1 MIMHT
6 RSNKKTILYLLIIL
20 LIFLFTL
27 NGNKIF
33 TINYDD
39 IEAKNIEILEKENLN
54 NYKLDAKEQ
63 ANYNIVYAY
72 RIDDSKEYI
81 FIYSKSLLF
90 NLYHL
95 DDKFVSDEDDI
106 NTLASNIK
114 YHNLVNINNTKNSA
128 KIKISQRQNKDTI
141 SSIVYM
147 TVILILI
154 IFISYKIQ
162 LKNKKINKTA

>member
-54 NYKLDAKEQ
+54 NYKLDDKKQ

-72 RIDDSKEYI
+72 RINDSKEYI
-81 FIYSKSLLF
+81 
-90 NLYHL
+90 
-95 DDKFVSDEDDI
+95 
-106 NTLASNIK
+106 
-114 YHNLVNINNTKNSA
+114 
-128 KIKISQRQNKDTI
+128 
-141 SSIVYM
+141 
-147 TVILILI
+147 LI
-154 IFISYKIQ
+154 IW
-162 LKNKKINKTA
+162 